1 MLLWVSIAVA
11 TVVATAVIVWPLL
24 SARSPSQA
32 DARDDERRRVAV
44 FRDRRNEIE
53 REHAAGRL
61 SDAEAEQAQ
70 ADLLRQV
77 AEDLPDAA
85 AAGSAGEGETAPR
98 RAPTLVALALA
109 VVVPLIAV
117 GVYQRVGAPDLA
129 GIDLRADHRPVDAAE
144 VEKLIGSIEQRTREK
159 PDDGEAWAMLAEARR
174 MQGRHA
180 EAVTAFE
187 QAVRLL
193 PPDARLL
200 ADFAESAALLAGGDF
215 SGRPVSLLEQALAA
229 NPDEPKAIALMGA
242 AQYRLGN
249 LEGARGYLK
258 KLHDGLPAGSD
269 EAAQIGQALAR
280 IEAEIAQRSATTPPA
295 RSPAPA
301 PAAGAAGRDAKPAA
315 TSTVTGTISVDAK
328 LASQVRPGDTLYVI
342 ARQAGGPPI
351 PVAVL
356 REPDARLPMQFSI
369 GDANAMDPSRP
380 LSSAGALVL
389 EARLSRSGNA
399 MRQPGDLYG
408 QRADVAPGQRD
419 VSIVIDRVVAP

>member
-24 SARSPSQA
+24 SARSPLQA

-77 AEDLPDAA
+77 AEDLPDAS
-85 AAGSAGEGETAPR
+85 AAGSAGAREAAPR

-109 VVVPLIAV
+109 VLVPIIAV

-129 GIDLRADHRPVDAAE
+129 GIDLRADHRPVDSAE

-174 MQGRHA
+174 MQGRHGD
-180 EAVTAFE
+180 AVTAFE

-229 NPDEPKAIALMGA
+229 NPDEPKAVALMGA

-280 IEAEIAQRSATTPPA
+280 IDAEIAQRGATTPPA
-295 RSPAPA
+295 RPSAPA
-301 PAAGAAGRDAKPAA
+301 PGAASRDAKPAA
-315 TSTVTGTISVDAK
+315 ASTVTGTITVDAK

-356 REPDARLPMQFSI
+356 REPDARLPMTFSI

-419 VSIVIDRVVAP
+419 VSIVIDRVVTP

>member
-24 SARSPSQA
+24 SARSPLQA

-44 FRDRRNEIE
+44 FRDRKHEIE

-85 AAGSAGEGETAPR
+85 AAGGADEGDAAPR

-109 VVVPLIAV
+109 VLVPIIAV

-180 EAVTAFE
+180 DAVTAFE

-269 EAAQIGQALAR
+269 EAVQIGQALAR
-280 IEAEIAQRSATTPPA
+280 IDAEIAQRGATTPPV
-295 RSPAPA
+295 RPSAPA
-301 PAAGAAGRDAKPAA
+301 PGAASRDAKPAA
-315 TSTVTGTISVDAK
+315 TSTVTGTITVDEK

>member
-85 AAGSAGEGETAPR
+85 AAGGVGDGEAAPR
-98 RAPTLVALALA
+98 RAATLVALALA
-109 VVVPLIAV
+109 VLVPLIAV

-129 GIDLRADHRPVDAAE
+129 GINLRADHRPVDAAE
-144 VEKLIGSIEQRTREK
+144 VEKLIGSIEQRTRER

-180 EAVTAFE
+180 DAVAAFE

-193 PPDARLL
+193 PPDGRLL

-249 LEGARGYLK
+249 LEGARSYLK

-280 IEAEIAQRSATTPPA
+280 IDAEIAQRGATTPPA
-295 RSPAPA
+295 RPAA

-315 TSTVTGTISVDAK
+315 ASTVTGTITVDAK